1 MSIRTVVTR
10 GFSNGGSIALV
21 TVRGYAAEAA
31 EAADDG
37 STVYSYGRERQK
49 KELLA
54 DDDDAVMAVI
64 VAFLQIKD
72 D

>member
-21 TVRGYAAEAA
+21 TVRGYAA